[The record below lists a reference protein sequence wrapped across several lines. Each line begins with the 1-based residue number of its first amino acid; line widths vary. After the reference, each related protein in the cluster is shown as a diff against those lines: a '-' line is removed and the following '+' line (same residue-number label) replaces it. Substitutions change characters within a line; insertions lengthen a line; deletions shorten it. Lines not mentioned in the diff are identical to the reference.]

1 VKAICWHGKAGL
13 SAAFDLAKV
22 FYKIIAHQKAL
33 IDSLQRLPEE
43 VLHRNVWPTNLVV
56 LSRSCLMG
64 MRFLLKPW
72 MMSFVIAAVAAL
84 LLANR
89 VKSEE
94 PQWIF
99 HHGRIVTV
107 DSDFRIAEAMAVH
120 GDRIVAIG
128 SNDAVL
134 KLAGSDTQLVDL
146 QGKMVLPGLIDSH
159 SHPPGAAVYE
169 FDHEVPTMET
179 IADVLE
185 YIRQRATVVP
195 EGQWIVIQQ
204 VFVTRLKDRRFP
216 TRQELDEAAPKH
228 PVMFRTGP
236 DAALNSLALKLS
248 GIDRDF
254 QITDGKPGFI
264 ERDPATGE
272 PTGILRSCT
281 RLVNV
286 KTSTRSPNAEERR
299 EALRA
304 LLRAYNEVGLTSV
317 TDRGTTN
324 ATIDLYSQLL
334 DRGELTC
341 RVFLT
346 YYVDAQEPLEK
357 LEAAV
362 KNVTS
367 HPLHQYN
374 PWLWLR
380 GLKFYLDGGMLT
392 GSAYMREPW
401 GVSKIYGINDPEYRG
416 VIFLEPEKL
425 YQIAKLALANGLQ
438 PTAHAVGDGAVLALA
453 EAYARVNEEFPV
465 RPLRPC
471 ISHANFMS
479 PEAIELMARCG
490 IVADLQ
496 PAWLYHDGA
505 TLRDH
510 FGIDRLRYF
519 QPYRTLSERRVIVG
533 GGSDH
538 MQKRGRRRSINIYD
552 PWLGIWTVL
561 TRLPRWSDT
570 PLHPEE
576 IVSRQEAIR
585 LYTINNAFLTFE
597 EDKKG
602 SLEPGK
608 YADFIIIDRDILECP
623 IDDVAD
629 TQVLETW
636 VGGKKVY
643 P

>member
-1 VKAICWHGKAGL
+1 MRTRCLFGIWRTIWVVVVVSTL
-13 SAAFDLAKV
+13 LTDYAA
-22 FYKIIAHQKAL
+22 
-33 IDSLQRLPEE
+33 S
-43 VLHRNVWPTNLVV
+43 
-56 LSRSCLMG
+56 
-64 MRFLLKPW
+64 
-72 MMSFVIAAVAAL
+72 
-84 LLANR
+84 
-89 VKSEE
+89 SEE
-94 PQWIF
+94 PPQWIF
-99 HHGRIVTV
+99 HHGQIVTV
-107 DSDFRIAEAMAVH
+107 DRDFRVAEAMAIR
-120 GDRIVAIG
+120 DDCIVAVG
-128 SNDAVL
+128 KNEDVL
-134 KLAGSDTQLVDL
+134 PLADPNTQIVDL

-159 SHPPGAAVYE
+159 SHPPGAAVFE

-179 IADVLE
+179 IADVLA
-185 YIRQRATVVP
+185 YIRQRASVLP
-195 EGQWIVIQQ
+195 EGSWIVIQQ

-236 DAALNSLALKLS
+236 DAALNSLALQLS

-254 QITDGKPGFI
+254 EITDGQPGFI
-264 ERDPATGE
+264 ERDPITRE

-281 RLVNV
+281 RLVKV
-286 KTSTRSPNAEERR
+286 KSSARSPSAEERR
-299 EALRA
+299 ESLRA

-317 TDRGTTN
+317 TDRGATN
-324 ATIDLYSQLL
+324 ASIDLYSQLL
-334 DRGELTC
+334 ERNELTC
-341 RVFLT
+341 RIFLT
-346 YYVDAQEPLEK
+346 YYVDAQQPLEK
-357 LEAAV
+357 IEAAIKTAV
-362 KNVTS
+362 S
-367 HPLHQYN
+367 HPLHHYN

-392 GSAYMREPW
+392 GSAYMRQPW
-401 GVSKIYGINDPEYRG
+401 GVSKIYGIKDPEYRG
-416 VIFLEPEKL
+416 VLFLEAEKL
-425 YQIAKLALANGLQ
+425 YQIVKLALANGLQ

-453 EAYARVNEEFPV
+453 EAYARVNEEFSV

-471 ISHANFMS
+471 ICHANFMS
-479 PEAIELMARCG
+479 VEAIELMAKCG

-496 PAWLYHDGA
+496 PAWLYQDGA

-519 QPYRTLSERRVIVG
+519 QPYRTLVERGVTVG

-538 MQKRGRRRSINIYD
+538 MQKLGRRRSINIYD

-561 TRLPRWSDT
+561 TRLPRWSDA

-576 IVSRQEAIR
+576 IISRQEAIR
-585 LYTINNAFLTFE
+585 LYTINNAYLTFA

-608 YADFIIIDRDILECP
+608 YADFIIIDRDVLHCP
-623 IDDVAD
+623 VDDVAD

-636 VGGKKVY
+636 VGGKKVF

>member
-1 VKAICWHGKAGL
+1 M
-13 SAAFDLAKV
+13 
-22 FYKIIAHQKAL
+22 
-33 IDSLQRLPEE
+33 E
-43 VLHRNVWPTNLVV
+43 
-56 LSRSCLMG
+56 
-64 MRFLLKPW
+64 MRFLLKPR
-72 MMSFVIAAVAAL
+72 MMTFVIAALAAL
-84 LLANR
+84 FLANR
-89 VKSEE
+89 VTSEE

-107 DSDFRIAEAMAVH
+107 DSDFRIAEAMAVRD
-120 GDRIVAIG
+120 DRIVAVG
-128 SNDAVL
+128 SNEAVL

-146 QGKMVLPGLIDSH
+146 QGKTVLPGLIDSH

-236 DAALNSLALKLS
+236 DAALNSLALRLS

-281 RLVNV
+281 RLVKV
-286 KTSTRSPNAEERR
+286 KSSARSPSAEERR

-324 ATIDLYSQLL
+324 ATIELYSQLL

-416 VIFLEPEKL
+416 VLFLEPEKL
-425 YQIAKLALANGLQ
+425 YQIARLALANGLQ

-479 PEAIELMARCG
+479 PEAIDLMARCG

-585 LYTINNAFLTFE
+585 LYTCLLYT
-597 EDKKG
+597 
-602 SLEPGK
+602 SPSP
-608 YADFIIIDRDILECP
+608 RDS
-623 IDDVAD
+623 
-629 TQVLETW
+629 
-636 VGGKKVY
+636 
-643 P
+643 

>member
-1 VKAICWHGKAGL
+1 
-13 SAAFDLAKV
+13 
-22 FYKIIAHQKAL
+22 
-33 IDSLQRLPEE
+33 
-43 VLHRNVWPTNLVV
+43 
-56 LSRSCLMG
+56 
-64 MRFLLKPW
+64 
-72 MMSFVIAAVAAL
+72 
-84 LLANR
+84 
-89 VKSEE
+89 
-94 PQWIF
+94 
-99 HHGRIVTV
+99 V

-216 TRQELDEAAPKH
+216 TRQELDDAAPKH

>member
-1 VKAICWHGKAGL
+1 
-13 SAAFDLAKV
+13 
-22 FYKIIAHQKAL
+22 
-33 IDSLQRLPEE
+33 
-43 VLHRNVWPTNLVV
+43 
-56 LSRSCLMG
+56 
-64 MRFLLKPW
+64 
-72 MMSFVIAAVAAL
+72 
-84 LLANR
+84 
-89 VKSEE
+89 
-94 PQWIF
+94 
-99 HHGRIVTV
+99 
-107 DSDFRIAEAMAVH
+107 
-120 GDRIVAIG
+120 
-128 SNDAVL
+128 
-134 KLAGSDTQLVDL
+134 
-146 QGKMVLPGLIDSH
+146 
-159 SHPPGAAVYE
+159 
-169 FDHEVPTMET
+169 
-179 IADVLE
+179 
-185 YIRQRATVVP
+185 
-195 EGQWIVIQQ
+195 
-204 VFVTRLKDRRFP
+204 
-216 TRQELDEAAPKH
+216 
-228 PVMFRTGP
+228 MFRTGP

>member
-1 VKAICWHGKAGL
+1 
-13 SAAFDLAKV
+13 
-22 FYKIIAHQKAL
+22 
-33 IDSLQRLPEE
+33 
-43 VLHRNVWPTNLVV
+43 
-56 LSRSCLMG
+56 MG

>member
-1 VKAICWHGKAGL
+1 MRI
-13 SAAFDLAKV
+13 
-22 FYKIIAHQKAL
+22 
-33 IDSLQRLPEE
+33 
-43 VLHRNVWPTNLVV
+43 
-56 LSRSCLMG
+56 
-64 MRFLLKPW
+64 RFLLKPW
-72 MMSFVIAAVAAL
+72 MITFAIVATAAL
-84 LLANR
+84 FLANQAT
-89 VKSEE
+89 SEE
-94 PQWIF
+94 PPQWVF

-107 DSDFRIAEAMAVH
+107 DSDFRIAEAMAVRD
-120 GDRIVAIG
+120 DRIVAVG
-128 SNDAVL
+128 SNEAVL

-281 RLVNV
+281 RLVKV
-286 KTSTRSPNAEERR
+286 KSSARSPSAEERR
-299 EALRA
+299 DALRA
-304 LLRAYNEVGLTSV
+304 LLRAYNEVGLTSA

-324 ATIDLYSQLL
+324 ATIELYSQLL
-334 DRGELTC
+334 NRGELTC

-357 LEAAV
+357 LEEAV

-392 GSAYMREPW
+392 GSAYMRQPW

-416 VIFLEPEKL
+416 VIFLEAEKL
-425 YQIAKLALANGLQ
+425 DQIARLALANGLQ

-479 PEAIELMARCG
+479 PEAIELMAKCG

-519 QPYRTLSERRVIVG
+519 QPYRTLSERGVIVG

-576 IVSRQEAIR
+576 IISRQEAIR

-608 YADFIIIDRDILECP
+608 YADFIIIDRDILQCP
-623 IDDVAD
+623 IDDVAE